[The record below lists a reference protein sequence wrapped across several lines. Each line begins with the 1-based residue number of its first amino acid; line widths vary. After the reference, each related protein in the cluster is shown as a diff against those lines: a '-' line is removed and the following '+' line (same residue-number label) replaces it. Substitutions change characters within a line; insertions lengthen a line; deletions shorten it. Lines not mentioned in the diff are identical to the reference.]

1 MQIEG
6 AKKLIR
12 QWQDLINREQQGA
25 TEILDPESKEVKI
38 DTAQLD
44 EMERESLKSLKPVVV
59 LKAVMNL
66 SGRKRSEGPWAEDP
80 ILVGLKIT
88 NFKIIHYEVLNRC
101 TKILHAKLLN
111 CWRKV

>member
-44 EMERESLKSLKPVVV
+44 EMKRESLESLKPVVV
-59 LKAVMNL
+59 
-66 SGRKRSEGPWAEDP
+66 
-80 ILVGLKIT
+80 
-88 NFKIIHYEVLNRC
+88 
-101 TKILHAKLLN
+101 
-111 CWRKV
+111 